1 MFGHHSLSET
11 SFATD
16 AIDLFFTPTGVSV
29 TGATFSSDYTVNASA
44 NVTISQGVLGDI
56 RLLADGNSSFFTTLM
71 GVSGTMDMGTALV
84 WGLVQVDQTP
94 SWSTLESDQTTS
106 YTTLTPSQTPS
117 WEQQKA

>member
-29 TGATFSSDYTVNASA
+29 TGATFSSDYTVNSSA
-44 NVTISQGVLGDI
+44 NVTISQGV
-56 RLLADGNSSFFTTLM
+56 LADGNSSFFTTLM
-71 GVSGTMDMGTALV
+71 GVSGTMDIGTALV

>member
-56 RLLADGNSSFFTTLM
+56 SLLADGNSSFFYNSNGRIWNYGHWNCI
-71 GVSGTMDMGTALV
+71 GVGFS
-84 WGLVQVDQTP
+84 
-94 SWSTLESDQTTS
+94 SS
-106 YTTLTPSQTPS
+106 
-117 WEQQKA
+117 

>member
-1 MFGHHSLSET
+1 MPKLSEQSQIT
-11 SFATD
+11 SNLLIIFKAL
-16 AIDLFFTPTGVSV
+16 IGLIF
-29 TGATFSSDYTVNASA
+29 SA

-56 RLLADGNSSFFTTLM
+56 SLLADGNSSFFTTLM
-71 GVSGTMDMGTALV
+71 GVSGTMDIGTALV